1 MPEQHP
7 RAAAKTVSHRGVSLY
22 AGWRPGTVTDKEAA
36 EIRTYLRL
44 MLCDRTPV
52 QVPIWHEFLA
62 AVRCPGHKEVPRP
75 AQTPLALY
83 EAVAAL
89 LPHRLTEMT
98 ADQAR
103 AMTEAVEH
111 QSLKP
116 LLRFT

>member
-1 MPEQHP
+1 MSAQPIHGPELIP
-7 RAAAKTVSHRGVSLY
+7 K
-22 AGWRPGTVTDKEAA
+22 
-36 EIRTYLRL
+36 
-44 MLCDRTPV
+44 
-52 QVPIWHEFLA
+52 
-62 AVRCPGHKEVPRP
+62 P

-103 AMTEAVEH
+103 AMTEAVEN

-116 LLRFT
+116 LLRFTVKWAVDVEIARHPETLAELHRAEYLAHHAQTPEERRKQAALAGAIVDAAAEAVRG